1 MIKKLNNKNIF
12 NKFKFL
18 CDNNF
23 SRLGQTFE
31 TENNKY
37 FYDSGTGKVFAC
49 EEIEYCILKELV
61 STSNLEKIYSLNYN
75 KKEIDKALTNI
86 YNLYKSEHILQL
98 PYYKNFKSNNP
109 DEKKEIKQLILEVTQ
124 QCNLRCKYC
133 VYGDDCSYF
142 RKFNNSDMSWDTA
155 KQIIDYSINHSGDNL
170 FIGFYGGEPLLKF
183 KLIKQCIEYCEK
195 FNTTKNFHYS
205 ITSNLTLVTKEVADF
220 FSSLNNINILC
231 SIDGPKIYH
240 DQYRNYFNKK
250 GSFDDTM
257 AGLKNLVSSFG
268 NRAKDVI
275 SINSVICPPY
285 TQDKLHTIKNFFEDE
300 DIFPPGI
307 RFRYSYVSFGS
318 LKSTGID
325 NDSNTEISAKEFY
338 SQDFSDTDPIKY
350 WAVNQLC
357 KCDNTRYEKSIEAF
371 SLIKMQ
377 NRPISD
383 LPIKFLNRNGC
394 CNPGY
399 GRLYVTSD
407 GKFKV
412 CEKIG
417 DSPNFGDV
425 KNGLCEQCI
434 QSKFIDEYDSNSLE
448 ECNQC
453 WAVHLCDVCYS
464 TCYDKNGI
472 NVERKH
478 KTCQYARANAKN
490 SLIEYYQI
498 LETKADL
505 IDDLD
510 FSQITEFDE

>member
-1 MIKKLNNKNIF
+1 MSNKIIF

-49 EEIEYCILKELV
+49 DDVEYYVLKELI
-61 STSNLEKIYSLNYN
+61 STSNLEKVYLLNYQ
-75 KKEIDKALTNI
+75 KKEINKALINI
-86 YNLYKSEHILQL
+86 YKLYKSEHILQL
-98 PYYKNFKSNNP
+98 PYYNKFMNNTNKS
-109 DEKKEIKQLILEVTQ
+109 KEIKQLILEVTQ

-142 RKFNNSDMSWDTA
+142 HEFNNSNMSWDTA
-155 KQIIDYSINHSGDNL
+155 RKIIDYTINHSGNDL

-183 KLIKQCIEYCEK
+183 ELIKQCIEYCEK
-195 FNTTKNFHYS
+195 LNTTKNFHYS
-205 ITSNLTLVTKEVADF
+205 ITSNLTLVTKEIADF
-220 FSSLNNINILC
+220 FSSLKNINILC

-240 DQYRNYFNKK
+240 DQYRNYLNKK
-250 GSFDDTM
+250 GSFEDTI
-257 AGLKNLVSSFG
+257 AGLKYLISSFKE
-268 NRAKDVI
+268 RAKDVI
-275 SINSVICPPY
+275 SINSVITPPY
-285 TQDKLHTIKNFFEDE
+285 DQDKLSTIKNFFESE
-300 DIFPPGI
+300 ELFPPGI
-307 RFRYSYVSFGS
+307 KFRYSYVSYGS
-318 LKSTGID
+318 LKNSGID
-325 NDSNTEISAKEFY
+325 TNFDTEISTEEFY
-338 SQDFSDTDPIKY
+338 SQNFNSTDPIKY

-357 KCDNTRYEKSIEAF
+357 KCDNIRYEKSIEAF

-383 LPIKFLNRNGC
+383 LPIKFLSRNGC
-394 CNPGY
+394 CDPGY

-417 DSPNFGDV
+417 DSPNFGDI

-434 QSKFIDEYDSNSLE
+434 QSKFINEYDYYSLK
-448 ECNQC
+448 ECNEC

-478 KTCQYARANAKN
+478 KTCQYARSNAKN

-498 LETKADL
+498 LETKPDL
-505 IDDLD
+505 LD
-510 FSQITEFDE
+510 EMNYSLINEFDE